1 MGSTGPFRR
10 LLVRIFRQMRI
21 AISLLAAA
29 TLAIAATGTVGAQPL
44 PSGSALLQ
52 PAWPL
57 PADTEAAVHAAGLT
71 LSHTIMTTYHYHVH
85 LDVIVYGQSV
95 TVPASVGIDESR
107 KMGSPLHTHDTSGIV
122 HIESGEDIPFTLG
135 QFFTQWGQPL
145 TADRVG
151 PIQLTPLETVQL
163 YVNGARHEGDPAAYR
178 FVHHDEVALVVGTR
192 WMSPTVPQS
201 YDFPPG
207 L

>member
-1 MGSTGPFRR
+1 
-10 LLVRIFRQMRI
+10 MRI
-21 AISLLAAA
+21 ASSLVTAVALTVSGTGLAAA
-29 TLAIAATGTVGAQPL
+29 QPI

-57 PADTEAAVHAAGLT
+57 PTDVEAAVHAAGLT

-85 LDVIVYGQSV
+85 LDVIVYGQHV
-95 TVPASVGIDESR
+95 TVPASVGIDEAR

-135 QFFTQWGQPL
+135 QFFTEWGQPL
-145 TADRVG
+145 TSDRVG

-163 YVNGARHEGDPAAYR
+163 YVNGTRYEGDPAAYR
-178 FVHHDEVALVVGTR
+178 FVHHDQVALVVGTR
-192 WMSPTVPQS
+192 WMTPAVPSS
-201 YDFPPG
+201 YEFPPG